1 MFNRLPKLRLV
12 LIVSIVLLIIAGCGN
27 KNNDSGANAE
37 PSASASASASPESTA
52 SEQASASEEP
62 SASPEETGYV
72 PTELTVQFV
81 PSQNAE
87 TLEAKAKP
95 LEKLLSDQLG
105 IPVKVSV
112 STDYNTIIEAME
124 SKKVDVG
131 FLPPNTYIQAKE
143 MGAAE
148 VILQAQRFGVNEAD
162 GTPTTELV
170 DSYKAMILVKADS
183 GFKTLAD
190 LKGKK
195 IAWQNATSSAGYVY
209 PAVELKKEGID
220 PNTDI
225 TSIELKGHDK
235 GVLAVLNGD
244 ADAAAVFQDAR
255 NIVKGDLPDIF
266 EKVVPLHFT
275 ASIPN
280 DTISVRA
287 DMSKEW
293 IAKIQDAFISLGTN
307 EDSRKIIFEIYSH
320 QGYVKSDDS
329 KFDSAREYAK
339 ALQ

>member
-1 MFNRLPKLRLV
+1 MLNRLPKLRLV

-27 KNNDSGANAE
+27 KNNNSDASVE
-37 PSASASASASPESTA
+37 PSTSPESTA
-52 SEQASASEEP
+52 SEQSTTSEEA
-62 SASPEETGYV
+62 SSSPEETGYV

-95 LEKLLSDQLG
+95 LEKLLSDKLG

-112 STDYNTIIEAME
+112 STDYNTIIEAMQ

-148 VILQAQRFGVNEAD
+148 VILQAQRFGVNEKD

-170 DSYKAMILVKADS
+170 DSYKSMIIVKADS
-183 GFKTLAD
+183 GIKTLAD

-195 IAWQNATSSAGYVY
+195 IAWQSVTSSAGYVY
-209 PAVELKKEGID
+209 PAVELKKAGID
-220 PNTDI
+220 PNTDV
-225 TSIELKGHDK
+225 TSIEMKGHDK

-255 NIVKGDLPDIF
+255 NIVKKDVPDIF
-266 EKVVPLHFT
+266 DKVVPIHFT
-275 ASIPN
+275 APIPN
-280 DTISVRA
+280 DTISVRS

-293 IAKIQDAFISLGTN
+293 IAKIQDAFISLGNN
-307 EDSRKIIFEIYSH
+307 EDSHKIIFEIYSH
-320 QGYVKSDDS
+320 EGYVKSDDS